1 MKVVLISLFMILLQ
15 GLVTH
20 SFAQKRTSDMPEK
33 IVALKVSD
41 NTIKGL
47 NKIKT
52 DAYRIDG
59 EGVLRVQKEHII
71 RYFKKR
77 NVFIITHRNN
87 EQYEV
92 MDVEEEISPGVWLS
106 CSGCERCRIIPE
118 LDNPNIIQCAGLCSS
133 GDYEES
139 IYVAPDK
146 DMEFQT
152 PQGDWR
158 PALR

>member
-1 MKVVLISLFMILLQ
+1 MKVVLISLFMILSQ

-41 NTIKGL
+41 NIINGL

-52 DAYRIDG
+52 DAYRIDR
-59 EGVLRVQKEHII
+59 EGVVRVQKEHII

-77 NVFIITHRNN
+77 NVFIITHQNN

-106 CSGCERCRIIPE
+106 CKGCAWCRIIPDE
-118 LDNPNIIQCAGLCSS
+118 WNPNIVECAGLCA
-133 GDYEES
+133 GEDCDES
-139 IYVAPDK
+139 IYIAPDK
-146 DMEFQT
+146 NMEFQT

-158 PALR
+158 PVLQ